1 MLEDDFARLVF
12 YVILLIVI
20 GGAMLFE
27 LSGRGGRAL
36 RQLMI
41 WVVIFAGVSLGA
53 DWYMGATA
61 PRQQV
66 LNNGTRIEV
75 PSGRD
80 GHFHLDAELN
90 GVPVNFIVDTGATR
104 IALSRRDAAA
114 IGIDPDTLHFD
125 GIAVT
130 ANGRVPT
137 ASVTIDRFTIGDTTD
152 RNISAVVI
160 DSELEDSLLGMS
172 YLRRF
177 ARVSFENDMLVLER

>member
-1 MLEDDFARLVF
+1 MTETDIARLVF
-12 YVILLIVI
+12 YVVLLVVI

-36 RQLMI
+36 RQMLI
-41 WVVIFAGVSLGA
+41 WVVIFAGVALGA
-53 DWYMGATA
+53 DWYMDATA

-80 GHFHLDAELN
+80 GHFHLDARLN
-90 GVPVNFIVDTGATR
+90 GTDINFIVDTGATHV
-104 IALSRRDAAA
+104 ALSRRDAAA
-114 IGIDPDTLHFD
+114 VGLDPEKLRFD

-130 ANGRVPT
+130 ANGRVAT
-137 ASVTIDRFTIGDTTD
+137 APVTIDSFTLGEVTD
-152 RNISAVVI
+152 QSVPAVVI
-160 DSELEDSLLGMS
+160 DSELQDSLMGMS

-177 ARVSFENDMLVLER
+177 SRISFENDMLVLER

>member
-1 MLEDDFARLVF
+1 MPSDDIASLVF
-12 YVILLIVI
+12 YAVLLVAI

-36 RQLMI
+36 RQMLV
-41 WVVIFAGVSLGA
+41 WVVIFAGVALGA

-75 PSGRD
+75 PAGRD
-80 GHFHLDAELN
+80 GHFHLDANLN
-90 GVPVNFIVDTGATR
+90 GTDIDFIVDTGATYVS
-104 IALSRRDAAA
+104 LSRRDAQA
-114 IGIDPDTLHFD
+114 IGLDIDKLRFN

-130 ANGRVPT
+130 ANGRVAT
-137 ASVTIDRFTIGDTTD
+137 APVTIDRFAIGDTTD
-152 RNISAVVI
+152 RQVSAVVI
-160 DSELEDSLLGMS
+160 DSELQDSLLGMS

-177 ARVSFENDMLVLER
+177 ARISFENDMLVLER